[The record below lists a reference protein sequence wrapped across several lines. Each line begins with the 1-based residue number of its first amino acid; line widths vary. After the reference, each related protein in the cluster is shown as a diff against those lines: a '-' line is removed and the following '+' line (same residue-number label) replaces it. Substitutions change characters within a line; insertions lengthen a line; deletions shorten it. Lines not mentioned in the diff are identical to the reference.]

1 MMAGA
6 NERILIYNAH
16 LFTPSGDW
24 QPAWLLTEG
33 STIRMLASGKPPD
46 FEPGLVTRRI
56 DASGKVL
63 LPGFIDLHVHG
74 AMGHE
79 VMDANP
85 QGLREMARYY
95 ASHGVTSFLATT
107 WTASQE
113 AILGA
118 LEAVGQVMGRIPGG
132 ATILGTHLEGPYLNA
147 HKTGAQDARLIR
159 RANPLEARQ
168 FLDSGLVR
176 LVALAPEFLENL
188 WLIDECVRRGVTVAA
203 GHTEAGL
210 QEMTIAVEH
219 GLSQVTHCYNAM
231 RPLGHRDLGTVGAAM
246 TLPQI
251 NTELIA
257 DNIHIHPAA
266 LKILVA
272 VKQPARVILITD
284 AIRGAGLPEGE
295 YAIDERVVEIRAGVA
310 RLPDGTIAG
319 STLTMDRA
327 LQNIIAATGLPLQD
341 AWPMSSLN
349 PARAIHV
356 SNRKGSLE
364 AGKDADL
371 VLLDPDFSVRLTMVE
386 GEVAYE
392 KNLNAG

>member
-1 MMAGA
+1 MASIS
-6 NERILIYNAH
+6 ERILIYNAH
-16 LFTPSGDW
+16 LITPSGDW
-24 QPAWLLTEG
+24 QPGWLLTEG
-33 STIRMLASGKPPD
+33 STIQMLAAGKPPD
-46 FEPGLVTRRI
+46 FEHGRVTRRI
-56 DASGKVL
+56 DARGKDL

-79 VMDANP
+79 VMDADP
-85 QGLREMARYY
+85 DGLREMARYF

-118 LEAVGQVMGRIPGG
+118 LQAVSQVMGSTQGG
-132 ATILGTHLEGPYLNA
+132 ASILGVHLEGPYLNA

-159 RANPLEARQ
+159 RAHPVEARQ

-188 WLIDECVRRGVTVAA
+188 WLIDECMRRGVTVAA

-210 QEMTIAVEH
+210 QEMSIAVEH

-246 TLPQI
+246 ALPQI

-266 LKILVA
+266 MKILVA
-272 VKQPARVILITD
+272 VKQPQRVILITD

-295 YAIDERVVEIRAGVA
+295 YAIDERTVQIRAGVA

-327 LQNIIAATGLPLQD
+327 LQNIMAATDLPLQA

-349 PARAIHV
+349 AARAVHV
-356 SNRKGSLE
+356 SDRKGSLE

-371 VLLDPDFSVRLTMVE
+371 ILLDQDFKVRLTMVA
-386 GEVAYE
+386 GEVVYE
-392 KNLNAG
+392 RSI